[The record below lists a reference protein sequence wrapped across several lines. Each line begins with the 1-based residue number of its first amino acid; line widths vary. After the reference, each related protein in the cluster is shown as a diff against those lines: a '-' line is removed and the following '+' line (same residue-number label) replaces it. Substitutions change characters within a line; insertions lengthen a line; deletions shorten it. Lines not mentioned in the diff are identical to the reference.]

1 MEWPIFYKSELKLGK
16 GSAAICTL
24 WTKKEI
30 IWKALDEGG
39 YSVCANL
46 YTIQG
51 INPLIKNVLARP
63 EIRTII
69 LCGADLMKS
78 GDAILNLMKN
88 GIDAERKIIGSAGII
103 DSNIPLDALEKFRQN
118 VHIIDMR
125 GKESEI
131 ASEIAKYTNQESFME
146 PLFITELDKVSFPL
160 YTKEPVF
167 KIFGR
172 SPDEAWLKALDVVT
186 KFGDEKPTEYNAKM
200 KEVIGIVAVIEEDIE
215 SVFLS
220 KEDAENYYK
229 TVFSAQKPDGV
240 EYTYGERLFS
250 FNGRN
255 QIKQVIERIKATPY
269 TRRATAVTWDISKD
283 SESNN
288 PPCLTQI
295 MWNVKDKKLYQ
306 TCIFRSHDI
315 FGAWPLNAYAMRRL
329 QKYMAQELAMET
341 GHLVIL
347 SNSAHVYEHDWRRAE
362 DMVHNNYSGKITT
375 FEEDENGYFVL
386 NVDNGEISVQHYL
399 KDGRKSDYLF
409 RGTKAQVLYRQIT
422 HENLFSR
429 YDHAA
434 YIGHELARAET
445 CLKNGKRY
453 VQDEA

>member
-1 MEWPIFYKSELKLGK
+1 MEWPVFYKNELKLGA
-16 GSAAICTL
+16 GFAAVCTL

-30 IWKALDEGG
+30 IWKTLNERD

-63 EIRTII
+63 DIRTIV

-78 GDAILNLMKN
+78 GDALVNFMKN
-88 GIDAERKIIGSAGII
+88 GTDGRKIIGSAGTI
-103 DSNIPLDALEKFRQN
+103 DSNIPQDAIDKFRKN
-118 VHIIDMR
+118 VRVIDMR
-125 GKESEI
+125 GLEGSVAGEL
-131 ASEIAKYTNQESFME
+131 AKHGRQEPFME

-167 KIFGR
+167 KVFGKY
-172 SPDEAWLKALDVVT
+172 SDEAWLKALDIVM
-186 KFGDEKPTEYNAKM
+186 KFGDKKQTEYNTRM
-200 KEVIGIVAVIEEDIE
+200 KEVIGIVAVIEADGE
-215 SVFLS
+215 SALLS
-220 KEDAENYYK
+220 KEDAENYYS
-229 TVFSAQKPDGV
+229 TVFSPAKPEGV

-250 FNGRN
+250 FNGHD
-255 QIKQVIERIKATPY
+255 QIKIAIERIKAASY
-269 TRRATAVTWDISKD
+269 TRRATAVTWDVARDGESK
-283 SESNN
+283 N

-295 MWNVKDKKLYQ
+295 MWNVKDNRLYQ
-306 TCIFRSHDI
+306 TCVFRSHDI
-315 FGAWPLNAYAMRRL
+315 FGAWQLNAYAMRRL
-329 QKYMAQELAMET
+329 QRHVAQSLEIEA

-362 DMVHNNYSGKITT
+362 DIVHDNYSGKITK

-386 NVDNGEISVQHYL
+386 AVGNGEITVQHYL
-399 KDGRKSDYLF
+399 KDGRKSDYVF
-409 RGTKAQVLYRQIT
+409 RGTKAQLLYRQIT

-434 YIGHELARAET
+434 YIGHELARAEA
-445 CLKNGKRY
+445 CLNSGKRY